1 MNQVRKALSSDGSG
15 VVKNSLIAS
24 LDESLEDIKLSTLD
38 RRLFDALID
47 SLYLNSSAMQLQSG
61 NIEKD
66 ENALSTLERLAA
78 KENNTVR
85 TIRALTNLVKEHSIG
100 IESLE

>member
-38 RRLFDALID
+38 RRLFEALID

-61 NIEKD
+61 NIEKE
-66 ENALSTLERLAA
+66 ENALSQRGCRDE
-78 KENNTVR
+78 
-85 TIRALTNLVKEHSIG
+85 
-100 IESLE
+100 